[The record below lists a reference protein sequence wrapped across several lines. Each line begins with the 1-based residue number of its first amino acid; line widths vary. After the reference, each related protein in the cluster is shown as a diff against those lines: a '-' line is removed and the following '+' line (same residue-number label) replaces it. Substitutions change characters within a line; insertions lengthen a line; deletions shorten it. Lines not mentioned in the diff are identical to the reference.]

1 MTPNLEPTYLRYIY
15 DGLIKGSIHP
25 ENAAELP
32 DGLIGLYEEA
42 FDERTSVVERQKLLH
57 HFAIWALLKKEVSAA
72 FVAEILRETEDDIQE
87 FISTYSAWFNS
98 PESGKYQLY
107 HERLKVYFLQKL
119 SEGEVH
125 MLHEKLIT
133 RLERAVEEQ
142 KADEF
147 EWYGL
152 EFLGV
157 HLCVQARENVEH
169 YSNKLKQLSENESFK
184 TRQYL
189 MSASFEWTYNLLD
202 VVKDFFHSI
211 NDYDKALQIE
221 IQFATIFYR
230 EKNSFSDLIEFI
242 KSEQLQN
249 FEKRFYALKGSSKEE
264 IENLFYLTVLLIC
277 EIIEYE
283 FSSEDSKV
291 EFLKTAIK
299 VFDNSLPV
307 DLALFDWEYII
318 SPEHIIQ
325 IIEVLALYNLDTPL
339 RIRTKLN
346 LDEWEKKQEPKK
358 EAPEKKNL
366 IIKETLPD
374 IVLPGNL
381 DKKKKIL
388 LKNDFVKKLIENNE
402 IERAWLILEELKNDI
417 KQIRKPWI
425 KYKVGNP
432 GFGGLQLLYRD
443 SPIRTWWEILNQESL
458 KVFTI
463 SQVMDC
469 LLFYKEINP
478 NDYKKLSLATFNTYF
493 HSSLKDYEL
502 DRLKENKQAILFYL
516 NDLLL
521 TDNKVISNET
531 EHLLSVICTLILIEE
546 FDRAFDVL
554 KEFEFDF
561 DMSDLIDNWQ
571 SSHYA
576 VITFHLLKMGNTRY
590 VEKLL
595 LITTVVKHQDI
606 IRKATGFYFLNNKEL
621 VKSIEFS
628 KQISFEK
635 NKFFKILSSEIQF
648 SQLPE
653 LIGHWLRFEFKLNFS
668 NGISSLITNSQQD
681 LKYIEL
687 INSQVASFWTANHF
701 IMGCYSQGK
710 IDQSTMFSLLKERID
725 NITILEYKVPLAVS
739 MCQVLISKGQTEGL
753 KHFNSLIYKYK
764 ANETI
769 NNGRWGYKE
778 FYKDYEVKILNTI
791 DFYQPFNFLLKIKC
805 LFILFSIIIYQPIN
819 SVKQLEYFVKSLLQL
834 ILKTVRWISIAFKVL
849 LFPGVFSRWKVGRRM
864 KEINDLL
871 NSGKTEEAIALF
883 LALQEFHHSNSEVGL
898 NFFNEVINQM
908 IQNKSNVD
916 FTQISGFPIL
926 NWNQEK
932 QRIFIKD
939 FLELPSSFMRDEKY
953 AANLKVMI
961 NPTSIDVDSLIK
973 SSFFY
978 KADKAIRF
986 HLLYNYA
993 VRQILT
999 IGKSDD
1005 LEKIMNLQFYKN
1017 LKTIA

>member
-1 MTPNLEPTYLRYIY
+1 MPQLEPTYLRYIY

-32 DGLIGLYEEA
+32 DGLIGMYEEA
-42 FDERTSVVERQKLLH
+42 FDERTSVVERQKLLQR
-57 HFAIWALLKKEVSAA
+57 FAIWALLKKEVSTA
-72 FVAEILRETEDDIQE
+72 FVSEVLGETEDDIQE

-107 HERLKVYFLQKL
+107 HERLKVYLLQKM

-125 MLHEKLIT
+125 KLHEKLIE
-133 RLERAVEEQ
+133 RLEQAIEEK

-152 EFLGV
+152 EFLGF
-157 HLCVQARENVEH
+157 HLCVQARGNSEF
-169 YSNKLKQLSENESFK
+169 YSNKLIQLAENDSFK
-184 TRQYL
+184 TRQYFV
-189 MSASFEWTYNLLD
+189 SASFEWTYNLLD
-202 VVKDFFHSI
+202 VVKDYFHST
-211 NDYDKALQIE
+211 NNYERALQIE
-221 IQFATIFYR
+221 IQFATIYFK

-264 IENLFYLTVLLIC
+264 IENFFYMTILLIC
-277 EIIEYE
+277 EIIQSE
-283 FSSEDSKV
+283 FSSEASKV
-291 EFLKTAIK
+291 EFLKTAIR
-299 VFDNSLPV
+299 VFDNSVPV
-307 DLALFDWEYII
+307 DLAMFDWEHII

-346 LDEWEKKQEPKK
+346 LDEWEKKHENKK
-358 EAPEKKNL
+358 EATEKTKL
-366 IIKETLPD
+366 TIKETLPD
-374 IVLPGNL
+374 LVLPGNL
-381 DKKKKIL
+381 DKKKQL
-388 LKNDFVKKLIENNE
+388 HLKEDFFKKLVDNCEF
-402 IERAWLILEELKNDI
+402 ERAWLLIEELKNDI

-425 KYKVGNP
+425 KYKIGNP
-432 GFGGLQLLYRD
+432 GYGGLQLLYRD
-443 SPIRTWWEILNQESL
+443 SPIRTWWGILNQESL

-469 LLFYKEINP
+469 LLFFKEINP
-478 NDYKKLSLATFNTYF
+478 RDYKKLSLATFNTYF
-493 HSSLKDYEL
+493 HSCLKDGEL
-502 DRLKENKQAILFYL
+502 DRLKENKQLILSYL
-516 NDLLL
+516 NDLIL
-521 TDNKVISNET
+521 TDKKVITNET

-576 VITFHLLKMGNTRY
+576 VITVQLLKMGNTRY

-595 LITTVVKHQDI
+595 LITPVVKHQDI
-606 IRKATGFYFLNNKEL
+606 IKQAASFFFLEKKEI

-668 NGISSLITNSQQD
+668 NGISSLISKSQQD

-687 INSQVASFWTANHF
+687 INSQVASFWTANYF

-725 NITILEYKVPLAVS
+725 NITILEYKVPFAVS
-739 MCQVLISKGQTEGL
+739 ICQVLISNGQTGGL
-753 KHFNSLIYKYK
+753 KYFNALIYKYK

-778 FYKDYEVKILNTI
+778 FITDYQIKVLDSI
-791 DFYQPFNFLLKIKC
+791 DYYQPFNFLLKVKC
-805 LFILFSIIIYQPIN
+805 LFILFSIIIYQPMN
-819 SVKQLEYFVKSLLQL
+819 SVKQIEGFAKSLFQIIPKLAHS
-834 ILKTVRWISIAFKVL
+834 IMIAFKIIF
-849 LFPGVFSRWKVGRRM
+849 FPGVFSRWKVGRRL
-864 KEINDLL
+864 KAINELL
-871 NSGKTEEAIALF
+871 NSGKTEEAIAF
-883 LALQEFHHSNSEVGL
+883 FYALQEVHHSNSEVGL
-898 NFFNEVINQM
+898 NFFDEVINQM
-908 IQNKSNVD
+908 KQNKSTVD
-916 FTQISGFPIL
+916 FTKISGFPIL

-939 FLELPSSFMRDEKY
+939 FLELPSNFVRDEKY
-953 AANLKVMI
+953 AANLKIMLS
-961 NPTSIDVDSLIK
+961 PTSVDVISVVK
-973 SSFFY
+973 SSFFFS
-978 KADKAIRF
+978 ADKAMRF
-986 HLLYNYA
+986 HMLYNYA
-993 VRQILT
+993 VKQILT
-999 IGKSDD
+999 VGKSDD

-1017 LKTIA
+1017 LKTIV